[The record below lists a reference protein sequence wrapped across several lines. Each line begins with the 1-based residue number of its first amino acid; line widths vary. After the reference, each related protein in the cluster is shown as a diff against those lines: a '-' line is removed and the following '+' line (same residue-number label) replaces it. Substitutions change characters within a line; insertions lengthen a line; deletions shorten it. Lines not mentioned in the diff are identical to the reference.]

1 MTSLRF
7 ARMRLAIDDNVV
19 ALDAMRAFGALR
31 GARGFLEQ
39 IETRIGKRE
48 VVKAH
53 AIAA

>member
-1 MTSLRF
+1 
-7 ARMRLAIDDNVV
+7 MRLAVDDNVV
-19 ALDAMRAFGALR
+19 ELDAMRAFEVLC

-48 VVKAH
+48 VVIAH